1 MSEKTI
7 DFSKTVLELCST
19 DAEVAKILGQLG
31 FTEITKPGMLV
42 TAGRIMTVPRGAAMK
57 NIAMDTVEQE
67 FIRHGYK
74 IIQKEE

>member
-7 DFSKTVLELCST
+7 DFSKTVLELCSA

-31 FTEITKPGMLV
+31 FTEITKPGMLATV
-42 TAGRIMTVPRGAAMK
+42 GRMMTVPRGAAMK
-57 NIAMDTVEQE
+57 NITMDTVEQE
-67 FIRHGYK
+67 FIRNGYK